1 MISLDLV
8 WPTVPPNGAAP
19 NTSHAAG
26 PGALAWKSA
35 APGTL
40 PGSFVH
46 PSGRDCAATGRHGRG
61 ILDGQQLRN
70 RSRKGVL
77 VGIALGFMYGV
88 WIFLALGSIFVMAKA
103 MQEPG
108 DDNH

>member
-1 MISLDLV
+1 M
-8 WPTVPPNGAAP
+8 
-19 NTSHAAG
+19 
-26 PGALAWKSA
+26 
-35 APGTL
+35 
-40 PGSFVH
+40 
-46 PSGRDCAATGRHGRG
+46 
-61 ILDGQQLRN
+61 
-70 RSRKGVL
+70 L